1 MSPNAEYFPI
11 PPSTSDELRSI
22 HSLGQPRYAYDTY
35 FYLALV
41 PLSVEFDGPLLG
53 CLSPTSVALEPTVT
67 KRGNTF
73 FQLTR
78 TLQTQWQSCES
89 IILEVQRRLTRRA
102 GLLYLETSV
111 PPPPTAFG
119 YAECYHSRSEALEH
133 VKKALSAFTARLA
146 FLSYL
151 VLKEEAKGL
160 DTWSDLALHRDPLPL
175 AICNAFR
182 LSWVSDWTVPRVGAF
197 VDIARQILRTGGSH
211 WHQDIRLFL
220 SKGTCVPLWF
230 TFTSDDGVFQPACED
245 TRSIYHAFNPS
256 ILVRLALADAA
267 TTVFDTETCDV
278 PLNKLPWNHCYSAVY
293 LPARSLPSALVVR
306 RRKFIS
312 TEFTIKFARGSRITL
327 TPTTTVPP
335 SHGSLWHK
343 RFKFRNRQLC
353 GETYEDFMDRQTQE
367 CIQLE
372 PYETPQEREARLCR
386 EDLNRFQPVPT
397 GGGPAVYLWEFVPSY
412 HSHLR
417 TRVLPS
423 QVAELWEATTTS
435 SRVYNAFR
443 DEYDVRQT
451 DLPQCNDTDTG
462 LTDSVTDS
470 LPVQTN
476 EPATPSPQLLSSLI
490 KDVLGP
496 PNTIDFTAVNIPNA
510 HWQDTLRDRFGYH
523 GSLKVATPPDYSAG
537 PTGSGILLA
546 LSTSTGHRT
555 SSTTL
560 CDRNVPS
567 DVVEFV
573 TMLKD
578 STLPPARL
586 FDLADPCATNV
597 PQFIAGIRMLEGD
610 HAYGVAPAAVSQTD
624 GLAPCPSVYISFNSA
639 TSVLHAH
646 RLSLLTSQQGLV
658 QGMLSR
664 GMRFLV
670 LQRAPPQDV
679 IGSTDGFETEL
690 NIDKRPIGMGV
701 LPHGLQLGLHDY
713 VAYNATLRTLLA
725 GPLGVAALQSGGILW
740 RLAIGVRGEV
750 VPVQEV
756 LLSTEGATHAATIQ
770 GAEYVGHKIS
780 LRDAYKIVGTY
791 RVLNGAC
798 FTQSSPI
805 TVDGYLT
812 CKAHSTEQ
820 ASVISWW
827 PLPDVWTGSEMDVG
841 FWSSKAEQWFQ
852 KRCAELLE
860 GKAKAKTNH
869 TWRKDLKRLNKDASA
884 VHTTVEHYSR
894 LAL

>member
-1 MSPNAEYFPI
+1 MGV
-11 PPSTSDELRSI
+11 RSK
-22 HSLGQPRYAYDTY
+22 LP
-35 FYLALV
+35 F
-41 PLSVEFDGPLLG
+41 
-53 CLSPTSVALEPTVT
+53 
-67 KRGNTF
+67 
-73 FQLTR
+73 
-78 TLQTQWQSCES
+78 
-89 IILEVQRRLTRRA
+89 
-102 GLLYLETSV
+102 
-111 PPPPTAFG
+111 
-119 YAECYHSRSEALEH
+119 
-133 VKKALSAFTARLA
+133 AFT
-146 FLSYL
+146 
-151 VLKEEAKGL
+151 
-160 DTWSDLALHRDPLPL
+160 
-175 AICNAFR
+175 N
-182 LSWVSDWTVPRVGAF
+182 
-197 VDIARQILRTGGSH
+197 
-211 WHQDIRLFL
+211 
-220 SKGTCVPLWF
+220 
-230 TFTSDDGVFQPACED
+230 
-245 TRSIYHAFNPS
+245 
-256 ILVRLALADAA
+256 
-267 TTVFDTETCDV
+267 
-278 PLNKLPWNHCYSAVY
+278 
-293 LPARSLPSALVVR
+293 
-306 RRKFIS
+306 
-312 TEFTIKFARGSRITL
+312 
-327 TPTTTVPP
+327 
-335 SHGSLWHK
+335 
-343 RFKFRNRQLC
+343 
-353 GETYEDFMDRQTQE
+353 
-367 CIQLE
+367 
-372 PYETPQEREARLCR
+372 
-386 EDLNRFQPVPT
+386 
-397 GGGPAVYLWEFVPSY
+397 
-412 HSHLR
+412 
-417 TRVLPS
+417 TRVPS

-496 PNTIDFTAVNIPNA
+496 PNTIDFMAVNIPTA

-523 GSLKVATPPDYSAG
+523 GSLTVVTPPDYSAG

-646 RLSLLTSQQGLV
+646 RLSLLTSQQALV

-679 IGSTDGFETEL
+679 VGSTDGFETEL

-701 LPHGLQLGLHDY
+701 LPHGLQLGLQDY

-791 RVLNGAC
+791 RVLN
-798 FTQSSPI
+798 
-805 TVDGYLT
+805 
-812 CKAHSTEQ
+812 AHSTEQ